1 MNQTALIAAG
11 VIGSGVA
18 IVHGVLTQRLMVA
31 PIDALFRDDGSTAPA
46 IRRLVPLLL
55 HLSTVSWF
63 LGGLALVA
71 AALWFSDDAR
81 LATAWFVGGLYLFG
95 AAGNLWGT
103 RGRHPG
109 WMLLAVALAL
119 ILAGARSGG

>member
-1 MNQTALIAAG
+1 MNQSAMIAAG

-31 PIDALFRDDGSTAPA
+31 PIDALFRQDGRTAPA

-109 WMLLAVALAL
+109 WMLLAIALAL
-119 ILAGARSGG
+119 IAVGAGSGG